1 MVSAAP
7 LQPDAGLIGQAVS
20 GDEAA
25 FDALVGPVL
34 EPAFKLAKV
43 MLRDREEARDA
54 VQEACFMAWKN
65 LPRLRGEDRFSQ
77 WFLAIVANR
86 CRSVIRTRW
95 WKTLRL
101 PLSGVASELDHAA
114 VETDLDLR
122 RELGRL
128 SANERAALFLYFYMD
143 LPLSEVGKVLRVSPQ
158 AARSRVHRAVTKLR
172 LSMQEVSS

>member
-1 MVSAAP
+1 MPKVSFRMASASHTEGRLTNWQRGRRGTKPALATSNSQMVSAAP

-34 EPAFKLAKV
+34 EPAFKLANV

-95 WKTLRL
+95 
-101 PLSGVASELDHAA
+101 
-114 VETDLDLR
+114 
-122 RELGRL
+122 
-128 SANERAALFLYFYMD
+128 
-143 LPLSEVGKVLRVSPQ
+143 
-158 AARSRVHRAVTKLR
+158 
-172 LSMQEVSS
+172 